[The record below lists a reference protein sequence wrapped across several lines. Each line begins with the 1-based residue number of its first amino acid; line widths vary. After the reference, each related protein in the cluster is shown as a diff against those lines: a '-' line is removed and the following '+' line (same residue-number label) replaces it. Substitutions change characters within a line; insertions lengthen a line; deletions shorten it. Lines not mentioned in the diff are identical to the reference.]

1 MRPIKPRSGTAGQ
14 ALSEYA
20 ILLALIAGAQWVAKL
35 PDVLSQ
41 SPLAAVG
48 VGAGVLLFVVWLFGG
63 RR

>member
-1 MRPIKPRSGTAGQ
+1 MRREKPRANAAGQ

-35 PDVLSQ
+35 PEVLSE
-41 SPLAAVG
+41 SPLAAVA
-48 VGAGVLLFVVWLFGG
+48 VGAGVLLFVGWLLGG